1 MSISNISIE
10 TLAAARKYARQ
21 KAKEEGVNQIFL
33 SDFKNVG
40 VSTLD
45 FCKSV
50 AENENVKA
58 GNSFQGGISLT
69 DMPFNGNA
77 ECRIDVIESTL
88 GGHVLSLELISANI
102 KPYRWYGTYWNNNFS
117 GWQAL
122 ITDAHLQ
129 EEYTVEVS
137 ENTGGDYAKSYTI
150 KQGGKTL
157 STINIPKDMVV
168 SSGQLVENPT
178 GYPKG
183 KYIELVLANS
193 DNTKIYIAVSD
204 LVDVYTTETG
214 ATQIQLSINNNV
226 ISAKIVPGSISENEL
241 NVSLKNKLNGYE
253 LHISK
258 TVTSEDGVHGLRYYN
273 GILEYEDNGVWKPV
287 SISSLM
293 I

>member
-40 VSTLD
+40 VSTLN

-88 GGHVLSLELISANI
+88 GGYVLSLELISANV

-129 EEYTVEVS
+129 SEYSIDISEE
-137 ENTGGDYAKSYTI
+137 TGGDYAKVYI
-150 KQGGKTL
+150 VKQGDEVI
-157 STINIPKDMVV
+157 SRINIPKDMVV
-168 SSGQLVENPT
+168 SSGAVVENPD
-178 GYPKG
+178 GYPAG
-183 KYIELVLANS
+183 KYIELTLANVDDS
-193 DNTKIYIAVSD
+193 KIYIALSD
-204 LVDVYTTETG
+204 LVDEYTVHINAKTNSSDG
-214 ATQIQLSINNNV
+214 A
-226 ISAKIVPGSISENEL
+226 
-241 NVSLKNKLNGYE
+241 
-253 LHISK
+253 
-258 TVTSEDGVHGLRYYN
+258 HGLRYYN
-273 GILEYEDNGVWKPV
+273 GALQYEVDGEWKTL
-287 SISSLM
+287 SISDLL